1 MRFFPVARPH
11 GMDYAPEQLP
21 KQDIYMHIDLNADL
35 GEGAPHDRALLA
47 LVSSVNI
54 SCGVHAGDPDSLAAA
69 IRQALLHGVRIGAH
83 PSFPDREHA
92 GRAPM
97 HLPFPKLR
105 NHLLYQLGALD
116 ALVRAQGTRLAH
128 VKPHGALYNQAA
140 DDPQLAED
148 FVLIVQEFDPSL
160 ALVGLAGG
168 ELYHA
173 ARQVG
178 MGFIAEAFA
187 DRRYTSAGTL
197 LPRADERALIHDPQ
211 MALAQSLEIIT
222 NGFVTAVEGSRVPV
236 QADTLCLHGDTP
248 EALLFAQTLRAAFLE
263 AGIQVRA

>member
-1 MRFFPVARPH
+1 
-11 GMDYAPEQLP
+11 
-21 KQDIYMHIDLNADL
+21 MHIDLNADL
-35 GEGAPHDRALLA
+35 GEGGPHDRALLT
-47 LVSSVNI
+47 LVSSANI
-54 SCGVHAGDPDSLAAA
+54 SCGVHAGDPDSLADA
-69 IRQALLHGVRIGAH
+69 IRHALAHGVRIGAH

-97 HLPFPKLR
+97 HLAFPQLR
-105 NHLLYQLGALD
+105 NHLLYQLGALN

-140 DDPQLAED
+140 DDRQLAED
-148 FVLIVQEFDPSL
+148 IVLIVQEFDPSL

-168 ELYHA
+168 ELFHA

-178 MGFIAEAFA
+178 IGFIPEAFA

-197 LPRADERALIHDPQ
+197 LPRSDARALIQDSRE
-211 MALAQSLEIIT
+211 ALAQAMEIIT
-222 NGFVTAVEGSRVPV
+222 DGFVTAVDGSRVPV
-236 QADTLCLHGDTP
+236 QADTLCVHGDTP

-263 AGIQVRA
+263 AGIEVRG